1 MSSDRVQK
9 QIDNLLEGFTKTDNK
24 LQALLFE
31 EINKELEAFLS
42 KENNNNDTTD
52 RLFGFLSK
60 LSGSVQE

>member
-9 QIDNLLEGFTKTDNK
+9 QIDNLLEAFTKTDNK

-42 KENNNNDTTD
+42 KENNNNDATD
-52 RLFGFLSK
+52 RVFGFLS
-60 LSGSVQE
+60 

>member
-1 MSSDRVQK
+1 MSSDSVQK

-52 RLFGFLSK
+52 RVFGFLS
-60 LSGSVQE
+60 

>member
-9 QIDNLLEGFTKTDNK
+9 QIDNLLEEFTKTDNK

-31 EINKELEAFLS
+31 EINKKLEAFLS

-52 RLFGFLSK
+52 RVFGFLS
-60 LSGSVQE
+60 

>member
-52 RLFGFLSK
+52 RLFGFLS
-60 LSGSVQE
+60 

>member
-42 KENNNNDTTD
+42 KENNNNDTAN
-52 RLFGFLSK
+52 RVFGFLSQ